1 MRTEIRAAILALGMV
16 PAIASAELFKCVGA
30 DGKTVFSD
38 TRCEAADRGNAA
50 NAAKPPEKGADA
62 PKTEGAWV
70 NGRYQPGSADKDRI
84 RALEAAA
91 AQGANDEQ
99 KTAASLEVSAIRS
112 GIDSRM
118 TPEAK
123 AKRAALAADL
133 SNPDADKRRDAL
145 DKLREI
151 YSNF

>member
-1 MRTEIRAAILALGMV
+1 
-16 PAIASAELFKCVGA
+16 
-30 DGKTVFSD
+30 VFSD
-38 TRCEAADRGNAA
+38 TRCETADKGNAA
-50 NAAKPPEKGADA
+50 NAAKPSEKAAADA

-70 NGRYQPGSADKDRI
+70 NGRYQLGSADKDRI

-99 KTAASLEVSAIRS
+99 RTAASLEVSAIRS

-123 AKRAALAADL
+123 SKRAALAADL
-133 SNPDADKRRDAL
+133 SSQDVDKRRD
-145 DKLREI
+145 
-151 YSNF
+151 